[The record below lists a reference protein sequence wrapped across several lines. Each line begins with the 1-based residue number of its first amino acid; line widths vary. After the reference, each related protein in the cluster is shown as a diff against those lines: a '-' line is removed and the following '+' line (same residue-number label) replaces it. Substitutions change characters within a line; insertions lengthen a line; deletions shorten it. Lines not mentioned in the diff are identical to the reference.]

1 MPNHHDA
8 LVSEE
13 TVMAIMIHNKSGA
26 LSFNIEEGIVN
37 LTRVWQTGQHEKANT
52 QLPTSP
58 FSL

>member
-26 LSFNIEEGIVN
+26 LSFGIEEGIVN

-52 QLPTSP
+52 Q
-58 FSL
+58 